1 MKQNN
6 SKKNGLTVR
15 DFREDLGL
23 SRTDVRL
30 QTGVAERSLSDIE
43 AGRAIPKLENLLALT
58 RLYKKPLKEM
68 ISALGMDVSGIP
80 DDIPSE
86 Q

>member
-1 MKQNN
+1 MEQNN
-6 SKKNGLTVR
+6 SKKDSFTLR

-30 QTGVAERSLSDIE
+30 HTGVAERSLSDIE

-58 RLYKKPLKEM
+58 RLYKKPLKVM
-68 ISALGMDVSGIP
+68 IAALGMDVSGIP
-80 DDIPSE
+80 DDIKSE
-86 Q
+86 

>member
-1 MKQNN
+1 MKEHNLKEV
-6 SKKNGLTVR
+6 SFSLR

-23 SRTDVRL
+23 SRTEVRL

-58 RLYKKPLKEM
+58 RLYNKPLKVM
-68 ISALGMDVSGIP
+68 IAALGMDVSGIP
-80 DDIPSE
+80 DDVPN
-86 Q
+86 